1 MSLEF
6 AKYVHVITPK
16 MQQVIDDLAE
26 HGFKSGVAMFGETI
40 FTLVPKSKESQ
51 VTKILEKY
59 NAMIIKTEVDKGGAR
74 VS

>member
-1 MSLEF
+1 
-6 AKYVHVITPK
+6 
-16 MQQVIDDLAE
+16 MQQVIDDLAH

-51 VTKILEKY
+51 VVRILEKY
-59 NAMIIKTEVDKGGAR
+59 NAMVIKTEIDKSGAR